1 MGNDCCI
8 NKNSKIH
15 LIIPKVIESSNS
27 ITPFLSL
34 RNNRIKT
41 YNTDTLI
48 YPSMNKFNSNNLLNI
63 QLTHNEFIKGIS
75 KGRGKFGE
83 TFYGL
88 CSMTGEIII
97 IKVYDNI
104 SIDKR
109 DKIIFNLNKLY
120 HLKHKNILSAIPLL
134 DGDNINNDISD
145 RFLSI
150 IYEYCNGTNIEELI
164 KNFGTLE
171 EELIQKYSKD
181 ILKGLEYLNN
191 ENVNPTN
198 LTLKNIFIDRNGI
211 IRLGDVFVDTIILG
225 NGKEIYERLL
235 NNNLNNNE
243 INYYI
248 PSFFIKKIIKDNIY
262 EINQSY
268 TLWILGCLLIEM
280 YSGNKPWS
288 NYSFENQKSFFNFL
302 SKTKKIPEI
311 PNTLSKA
318 GKEFINHLFDYNY
331 TCKKDIFDKLL
342 HLDFFTSNIIRKNY
356 NKTIKI
362 KKKKEQLGKYLQK
375 NNVKNILNEKGNETF
390 SISEISSII

>member
-248 PSFFIKKIIKDNIY
+248 PSFFIKKIIMD
-262 EINQSY
+262 
-268 TLWILGCLLIEM
+268 
-280 YSGNKPWS
+280 
-288 NYSFENQKSFFNFL
+288 FR
-302 SKTKKIPEI
+302 
-311 PNTLSKA
+311 
-318 GKEFINHLFDYNY
+318 LFTY
-331 TCKKDIFDKLL
+331 
-342 HLDFFTSNIIRKNY
+342 
-356 NKTIKI
+356 
-362 KKKKEQLGKYLQK
+362 
-375 NNVKNILNEKGNETF
+375 
-390 SISEISSII
+390 